1 MLTKE
6 KIQNYL
12 ADKFKSADVQ
22 EIKELGSGVHGTGYL
37 IRFFTEENGKKIEK
51 RLVMKGLEGLN
62 FGHDYASDRAQVLLL
77 ANYSYN
83 KLPEHVKALDVVG
96 ENRNTLI
103 SIGDANEFYLLMEEA
118 KGESYFK
125 DLDKIFQKGI
135 DIHDR
140 EKAKFLAGYL
150 ASIHKKANFSEDVS
164 KSLYRRKIRDTI
176 GHGECLMGIIDIY
189 DKENFLGI
197 NLTDIASKAVERW
210 GKIKE
215 KHKRLK
221 AIHGDFHPGNIWF
234 YDEDNEKSSKK
245 NMEEKENKK
254 KFNLTVLD
262 RSRGEY
268 GDAADDISCFIM
280 NYIHYSIRKYG
291 KFDHEFKELTKI
303 FMDEYLELTKD
314 YEIFE
319 VMSVFFAFRSVV
331 VANPLFYKDSD
342 EVKIKLL
349 KFGRNVLDYDKF
361 EIEKV
366 NEMIK

>member
-1 MLTKE
+1 MMTKE
-6 KIQNYL
+6 KIQGYL
-12 ADKFKSADVQ
+12 TGKFKSAEVL

-37 IRFFTEENGKKIEK
+37 IKFIADENGKNVEK

-77 ANYSYN
+77 ANSCYN
-83 KLPEHVKALDVVG
+83 KLSNHVKATDVVG
-96 ENRNTLI
+96 ESKDALI
-103 SIGDANEFYLLMEEA
+103 SIGNAYEFYLLMEEA
-118 KGESYFK
+118 KGESYFE
-125 DLDKIFQKGI
+125 DLNKIFQKGI
-135 DIHDR
+135 DDKDR

-150 ASIHKKANFSEDVS
+150 AGIHKKANFSEAVS

-189 DKENFLGI
+189 DNENFLGI
-197 NLTDIASKAVERW
+197 NLTDIASKSVERW
-210 GKIKE
+210 GKIKD
-215 KHKRLK
+215 KFKRL
-221 AIHGDFHPGNIWF
+221 AVIHGDFHPGNIWF
-234 YDEDNEKSSKK
+234 DGDD
-245 NMEEKENKK
+245 
-254 KFNLTVLD
+254 LTVLD

-268 GDAADDISCFIM
+268 GEPADDISSFIM

-291 KFDHEFKELTKI
+291 KLDGEFMELTKI
-303 FMDEYLELTKD
+303 FMDEYLRHTND

-349 KFGRNVLDYDKF
+349 KFGRNVLNYDKF

-366 NEMIK
+366 NEMII